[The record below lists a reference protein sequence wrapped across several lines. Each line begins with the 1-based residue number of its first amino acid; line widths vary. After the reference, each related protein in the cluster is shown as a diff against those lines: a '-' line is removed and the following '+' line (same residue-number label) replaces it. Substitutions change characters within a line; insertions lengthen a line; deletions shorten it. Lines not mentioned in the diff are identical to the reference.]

1 MKIQKVNY
9 ICCRYMYR
17 SKHELII
24 FHLRTASKYSRLFII
39 IKSLID
45 LYVIISL
52 QTWMIK
58 YSITINWVVNI
69 YDVKT
74 KIFNYFSR
82 KSINS
87 NNVKNLELH
96 VIWIEI
102 LIQRT
107 KEVRSVPNKGI
118 VSIHRQIKSM
128 IVDAIENIIILLILW
143 YI

>member
-1 MKIQKVNY
+1 
-9 ICCRYMYR
+9 MYR
-17 SKHELII
+17 RKHELII
-24 FHLRTASKYSRLFII
+24 FHLRTASKYSCFFII

-82 KSINS
+82 KSIN
-87 NNVKNLELH
+87 NKNVENLELYA
-96 VIWIEI
+96 IWIDI

-128 IVDAIENIIILLILW
+128 IVDAIENIIILLVLW
-143 YI
+143 YIL